1 MALGVVAGVLVGPG
15 AEAAALTVADGGA
28 PAIEVDDV
36 CVALRVIAP
45 ASPTA
50 TTPATT
56 IPAFAARRIVP
67 PPRPDGTFALSVWTV
82 RPAWHA

>member
-1 MALGVVAGVLVGPG
+1 VAGVLVAPG
-15 AEAAALTVADGGA
+15 AEAVALTVADGAG
-28 PAIEVDDV
+28 PAIEFDDI

-67 PPRPDGTFALSVWTV
+67 LPDLTEHLL
-82 RPAWHA
+82 